1 METNR
6 FNNERS
12 NNDEHLHEIVPN
24 LYLGNMY
31 ASHPMVLYQHGIDCV
46 LNLGGHEVDL
56 NKNQYRL
63 YAHAVVTVDDVPQN
77 AKRMLDEIIP
87 YGVKFIDNAMND
99 RKRILVHCAAGVS
112 RSSTV
117 VIAWLMKTYNMDRD
131 QAYLMVKQSRN
142 IVRPNDGFMQALQ
155 SYQMRLKRTTALRS
169 VMRGAT
175 AGGGRSYCIVND
187 STNNDST
194 NNGSTNNG
202 SPYKGSHQIQNL
214 RIKNNRMENNQIEN
228 HRIKNNRIK
237 NNQLMT
243 FDANQSNF
251 KSMPEVSYFREYAEK
266 MHNNHDDFKHIY

>member
-1 METNR
+1 MEN
-6 FNNERS
+6 
-12 NNDEHLHEIVPN
+12 EHLHEIVPN

-31 ASHPMVLYQHGIDCV
+31 ASHPMVLYQHGIECV

-175 AGGGRSYCIVND
+175 AGGGRSYNSNIDKVKNPI
-187 STNNDST
+187 N
-194 NNGSTNNG
+194 
-202 SPYKGSHQIQNL
+202 KIQG
-214 RIKNNRMENNQIEN
+214 IEKKSN
-228 HRIKNNRIK
+228 PKI
-237 NNQLMT
+237 LS
-243 FDANQSNF
+243 FDANESNF